1 LSKLS
6 LDNPTERTNAFTFL
20 DKNFTILYNENFSNK
35 LELYFLSLWELHL
48 KKNDWL
54 SLNETVI
61 GLALVL
67 NKVMVKK
74 NFSKIS
80 RVIIE
85 NTGLLIK
92 YQDYRLRQSLP
103 EIFKIILFE
112 VNDNHELFNS
122 IIKLLVDDILSN
134 FVNNDSKGISFH

>member
-1 LSKLS
+1 
-6 LDNPTERTNAFTFL
+6 
-20 DKNFTILYNENFSNK
+20 
-35 LELYFLSLWELHL
+35 
-48 KKNDWL
+48 
-54 SLNETVI
+54 
-61 GLALVL
+61 
-67 NKVMVKK
+67 M
-74 NFSKIS
+74 
-80 RVIIE
+80 IIE